1 MIEREIKCK
10 LELVAHPRIVNCR
23 HIADLAGTPEIIL
36 PVPAFNVINGGSH
49 AGNKLAM
56 QEFMI
61 LPTGNSDGV
70 RRSLRRDGRSL
81 VFRLLFQV
89 LPLSLRLCEW
99 DRRRTTT

>member
-1 MIEREIKCK
+1 M
-10 LELVAHPRIVNCR
+10 VNLNR

-61 LPTGNSDGV
+61 LPTGIHTAISFCAMFIIGYFCS
-70 RRSLRRDGRSL
+70 RCYI
-81 VFRLLFQV
+81 FH
-89 LPLSLRLCEW
+89 
-99 DRRRTTT
+99 